1 MKNFNQKVMQSNWL
15 IFLGVLLFLIGII
28 LGIFIPL
35 LTNPRMGLSA
45 HLEGIMNGMF
55 LILLGLIWGKLV
67 LSEKWLSTV
76 FWLTLYGTFANFI
89 AVTIAAITGFGK
101 MMPLAGGKD
110 GNTIVEVIISF
121 LLITLALSMLFI
133 SIIVLKGLYKNIHQG
148 IAN

>member
-1 MKNFNQKVMQSNWL
+1 MQSNWL

-28 LGIFIPL
+28 IGIFIPL

-55 LILLGLIWGKLV
+55 LILLGLIWSKLV